1 MNIQKENIFDR
12 KYALQIVED
21 KFASLNKLIR
31 ITNRAINHTISEGI
45 KVGVDLEFPTL
56 SGKKETF
63 LELAEIVRQAG
74 YTDVHL
80 KVDNEKKNFVLSFII
95 Y

>member
-1 MNIQKENIFDR
+1 MSIQKESVLER
-12 KYALQIVED
+12 KYALEIVED
-21 KFASLNKLIR
+21 KFSSLNKLIR
-31 ITNRAINHTISEGI
+31 YTNHVIKNTVTEGN
-45 KVGVDLEFPTL
+45 KVGARLEFPAL

-63 LELAEIVRQAG
+63 LELADLVSQAG

-80 KVDNEKKNFVLSFII
+80 NVDDEKKNFVLSFII